1 MITRRRFLIGAA
13 GIATIPFNFYETA
26 YAFFQNH
33 SEPLLIAPKE
43 VRETLYLCCGSDNE
57 FLLGAIDPPVPR
69 LTWRYCLE
77 KMGTNWESE
86 YESELAFEAEFGA
99 RLDDFADEESARQAW
114 LVDDAPNARAYHYL
128 DSLGIGESKQV
139 SRNLE
144 DLIFQHPEPF
154 GQGYCSVTTYEL
166 FTASLVQHELNRR
179 GAGIKVE
186 IYNP

>member
-33 SEPLLIAPKE
+33 SEPLLISPKE

-86 YESELAFEAEFGA
+86 YESELALKG
-99 RLDDFADEESARQAW
+99 
-114 LVDDAPNARAYHYL
+114 
-128 DSLGIGESKQV
+128 
-139 SRNLE
+139 
-144 DLIFQHPEPF
+144 
-154 GQGYCSVTTYEL
+154 
-166 FTASLVQHELNRR
+166 
-179 GAGIKVE
+179 
-186 IYNP
+186 